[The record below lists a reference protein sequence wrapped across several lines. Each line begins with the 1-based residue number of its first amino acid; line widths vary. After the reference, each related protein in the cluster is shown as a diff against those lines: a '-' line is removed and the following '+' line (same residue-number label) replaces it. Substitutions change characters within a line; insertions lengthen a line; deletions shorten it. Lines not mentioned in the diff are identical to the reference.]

1 MTPRQAFGVA
11 VRTIGLLGLLGGL
24 YTLGISLSSGI
35 APTVWGTLVPI
46 LVGAYL
52 LRGAPLLVAWAY
64 APRGLS
70 KRRMHRMSSRATQVG
85 SAQPRQ

>member
-11 VRTIGLLGLLGGL
+11 VRIIGLLSLLGGL
-24 YTLGISLSSGI
+24 YSLGISFSYDI
-35 APTVWGTLVPI
+35 DPTVWGTLVPI

-64 APRGLS
+64 APRGFS
-70 KRRMHRMSSRATQVG
+70 KRHMRRMSRSSTRLG
-85 SAQPRQ
+85 GAQPRR